1 MMKKPEE
8 YLYRT
13 KFKALATLGDEAKNL
28 NFVSQASMGIEDL
41 RKLIPEST
49 KNLNN
54 FVLNAAFNAAVVN
67 LVNANDDAIA
77 TDTANKIAKGFIS
90 QPINVEHDSSHVI
103 GYITNAGFSSFGEES
118 TLLAEDQVTSEV
130 GPYNIALSCLIWKY
144 VDSWAA
150 DFLEMSNDEKSFF
163 YKKVSASWEVCFDD
177 YQIILGSKKLS
188 DATIVTDPE
197 EIKKYSKFLK
207 AMGGTGY
214 TNDGTPVYRL
224 IVGDAVPVGIG
235 FTSNPAA
242 AVKGIVIE
250 EEKEEE
256 TEDDDSEDEM
266 ENESSECETEME
278 DEDMEKAKKVSKC
291 SESQEKNNILEKNVE
306 KSSQNNSPTV
316 KFIKYMKFANIED
329 FVNKVTA
336 SDAEVSVA
344 SVAEFIKEQVKLG
357 DEKFAQAQKEALEK
371 SQALE
376 NASAEL
382 SEAKSQMEAFKLKLE
397 ELENKAK
404 EIEKQSILDSRLD
417 SLASKYNLDD
427 KTRKVIVKQIASLD
441 EEGYEAWLQED
452 GEVILASKVIQ
463 VTKVKSEDEVEKET
477 LESIKTAVAS
487 TEFVPNASDNTEKQ
501 KEVLKPLVIGKGK
514 DVEITL

>member
-1 MMKKPEE
+1 MKKPEE

-13 KFKALATLGDEAKNL
+13 KFKAFATLGDEAKNL

-41 RKLIPEST
+41 RKLIPDST

-77 TDTANKIAKGFIS
+77 TETANKIAKGFIS
-90 QPINVEHDSSHVI
+90 QPINVEHDCSHVI

-118 TLLAEDQVTSEV
+118 TLLTEDQVGSEV

-150 DFLEMSNDEKSFF
+150 DFLEMSNDEQSYF
-163 YKKVSASWEVCFDD
+163 YKKVSASWEVCFDE

-188 DATIVTDPE
+188 DAVIVSDPV

-207 AMGGTGY
+207 ANGGTGY

-224 IVGDAVPVGIG
+224 IVGDAVPVGVG

-242 AVKGIVIE
+242 AVKGIIVE
-250 EEKEEE
+250 EEV
-256 TEDDDSEDEM
+256 EDDKMEDESA
-266 ENESSECETEME
+266 NCDTEME
-278 DEDMEKAKKVSKC
+278 DEDAENAKKTSKC

-329 FVNKVTA
+329 FVTKVTA

-382 SEAKSQMEAFKLKLE
+382 SEAKAQMEQFKTKLE

-404 EIEKQSILDSRLD
+404 EIEKQSVLDSRLD

-427 KTRKVIVKQIASLD
+427 KTRKVIVKQIANLD

-463 VTKVKSEDEVEKET
+463 VTKVKSEDEIEKET
-477 LESIKTAVAS
+477 VESIKTAVAS
-487 TEFVPNASDNTEKQ
+487 TEFVPNASDSAEKQ